1 MRTQVFCVQHLSSC
15 WKCAEFGNQEID
27 QCWVCNDLV
36 PWACWKT
43 NLSVL
48 YGKSYAEINSHYFAK
63 LFQSDP
69 SFCDSLI
76 VKCYKILHLS
86 ARIGPWPHE
95 FHGVH
100 PKETTHPVQA
110 SHSSSPSSQQH
121 GSGIKSPNSL
131 VTGQRMNR
139 TNHVSLQP
147 ATSIWWW
154 PSDHPID
161 SPSLDLHGIETG
173 APYGTIAC
181 AEGQRTRNSGA
192 TSSVGCCKGFKI
204 PGCQKID
211 RYKYYPRQMETTSS
225 HVLCWNSGRT
235 LFEK

>member
-48 YGKSYAEINSHYFAK
+48 HGKSYAEINSHYFAK

-86 ARIGPWPHE
+86 ARIGPCPHE

-121 GSGIKSPNSL
+121 GSGDEKPKFAGDRAKNEQDKPRISSTSNQHNV
-131 VTGQRMNR
+131 VTQR
-139 TNHVSLQP
+139 
-147 ATSIWWW
+147 
-154 PSDHPID
+154 
-161 SPSLDLHGIETG
+161 
-173 APYGTIAC
+173 
-181 AEGQRTRNSGA
+181 
-192 TSSVGCCKGFKI
+192 
-204 PGCQKID
+204 
-211 RYKYYPRQMETTSS
+211 SS
-225 HVLCWNSGRT
+225 HR
-235 LFEK
+235 